1 MAARE
6 TQLTILKSDLGI
18 INPNEE
24 ITNYLEV
31 LLGMAEEFITTEGI
45 KLQDTVGDNGL
56 VSMYAAYLYRKR
68 AGDGAPMPRML
79 RFALNNRLLS
89 EREP

>member
-24 ITNYLEV
+24 IVFYLGT
-31 LLGMAEEFITTEGI
+31 LLGMAEAFITTEGI
-45 KLQDTVGDNGL
+45 KLQDTIGDNGL

-89 EREP
+89 EKAP